1 MGNPNWYQITRTLQQ
16 LDPDEQRSKVESIPV
31 ELDGCTLLLIKKGE
45 EPVKEYIYGDGEGIV
60 NAGQL
65 AGFDAR
71 LVEGDE
77 EPVLPDGVNSAAH
90 PLIPFRARLN
100 SKSNMEKMRTN
111 YSGVRTSIEKVMPP
125 DSYVSVTLRN
135 QGYFEQIR
143 IRNWISDEYN
153 AVEDS
158 SELASTNTM
167 CARVSFGCRQVSRN
181 RQLAQKI
188 GQIICPLISNMSSH
202 ASRPKFGLLF
212 VSMLLEVLSVI
223 WSVCGLARGYV
234 MDGVFPLFH
243 SAWGFGIALP
253 LLAVTL
259 VVFLFLMLLSCI
271 PFVYIPRPQ
280 IAGGAVALM
289 LYLLLGLLPLPTFIP
304 ILFVPLLVFAF
315 IRWKNW
321 TLWDDIFQTPRRY
334 YAIANDRGANESD
347 NQTRLGVRTHKERV
361 SAYGAQ
367 RTTLILSPIIVSSVF
382 TPVTQGVAMKQEL
395 HPVPEVLSHDGIFL
409 GKDDTGRNCYL
420 DPSQLFG
427 GIAINGEAGSGK
439 TVLTHGIS
447 QWAISARET
456 TSPKIWGR
464 DSRII
469 HFWMKDDTGVNVL
482 ERYRKRHGFTSPQR
496 VVYLADPNS
505 VCLDMLGMKDGNNA
519 METAASV
526 AKTMRYSFDDGDI
539 LNDSQNII
547 TQALTIGVAVDRY
560 VQEER
565 KHNPESANKD
575 WESEIVKRCHQ
586 LEQSYPGAEQLRMQL
601 SPIGWAVVA
610 LCGSDGQAGSA
621 KALGHVCRAL
631 SMELKSGYM
640 FEEMTYAAR
649 AAEQLYGRPDAA
661 GHTVRSDRDIL
672 AKTNASLNKVN
683 QFLPIE
689 HMFTAR
695 RGKVTWTN
703 ILDHA
708 GDYHIV
714 LAPHNG
720 YSLPERMDKIL
731 GGWLMYRFW
740 NTVFAHCKDWD
751 KAGKWTMLVCDE
763 LSLLANG
770 NDGIMPALR
779 EQGRSFGLLLVFAT
793 QYPTQLSDAMLDS
806 FIGYSTFI
814 TYNTTIPRI
823 ADMTAKRLTNND
835 GEDGWRSG
843 AVMNL
848 PRYAAAVRTRTQE
861 QLQPT
866 FLVHVNDFDNGY
878 RNGDMDDD
886 D

>member
-1 MGNPNWYQITRTLQQ
+1 MGKTDNWYRITRTLQQ
-16 LDPDEQRSKVESIPV
+16 LDPDEQRSKVNSIPA
-31 ELDGCTLLLIKKGE
+31 ELTGCTLLLVKKGT
-45 EPVKEYIYGDGEGIV
+45 EPIREYIYGNGEGIA

-65 AGFDAR
+65 AGFDAQE
-71 LVEGDE
+71 LPSGE
-77 EPVLPDGVNSAAH
+77 EPELPEGVNGAAH
-90 PLIPFRARLN
+90 PLVPFRARLN
-100 SKSNMEKMRTN
+100 SKSNMEKMRTD

-125 DSYVSVTLRN
+125 DSYVSVTLRD
-135 QGYFEQIR
+135 QGYFEQVR
-143 IRNWISDEYN
+143 IRNWIGDEHN
-153 AVEDS
+153 SVEDS
-158 SELASTNTM
+158 NDLAATNTM
-167 CARVSFGCRQVSRN
+167 CARVSFGCSRRSSN
-181 RQLAQKI
+181 KTLARKI
-188 GQIICPLISNMSSH
+188 GQTMCPLLSNMSSH
-202 ASRPKFGLLF
+202 TSRPRFGLLF
-212 VSMLLEVLSVI
+212 STALLTLLTLV
-223 WSVCGLARGYV
+223 WSVCGLVRGY
-234 MDGVFPLFH
+234 MADGAWPLFH
-243 SAWGFGIALP
+243 SAWGFVTALVMVG
-253 LLAVTL
+253 VTL
-259 VVFLFLMLLSCI
+259 GWLLVLMLLSCV
-271 PFVYIPRPQ
+271 PFVYVPRPQ
-280 IAGGAVALM
+280 VVGVAAALM
-289 LYLLLGLLPLPTFIP
+289 VYELLGLAPVPTFLPLVVLPF
-304 ILFVPLLVFAF
+304 LVGAF
-315 IRWKNW
+315 IRWMNW
-321 TLWDDIFQTPRRY
+321 TLWDDIFQRPRRY
-334 YAIANDRGANESD
+334 YAIANDRGANKSD
-347 NQTRLGVRTHKERV
+347 NQTKLGVQTHKSRV
-361 SAYGAQ
+361 CAYGAQ
-367 RTTLILSPIIVSSVF
+367 RSTMILPPTIVTAVF
-382 TPVTQGVAMKQEL
+382 TPVTDGVAVKQEL
-395 HPVPEVLSHDGIFL
+395 HPVPEVLSRSGVLL
-409 GKDDTGRNCYL
+409 GKDDTGRDCYL

-447 QWAISARET
+447 EWAISARET
-456 TSPKIWGR
+456 TSPKIWGP

-469 HFWMKDDTGVNVL
+469 HFWMKDDTGVEVL
-482 ERYRKRHGFTSPQR
+482 ERYRKSHGITSPQR
-496 VVYLADPNS
+496 VIYLADPNS

-526 AKTMRYSFDDGDI
+526 AKTMRYAFDDGDI

-565 KHNPESANKD
+565 KHNPDSANGD

-586 LEQSYPGAEQLRMQL
+586 LEQSYPGAEQLRMQS

-631 SMELKSGYM
+631 AMELKSGYLYG
-640 FEEMTYAAR
+640 EMTYAAR

-695 RGKVTWTN
+695 RGRVTWTN

-720 YSLPERMDKIL
+720 HSLPERMDKIL

-740 NTVFAHCKDWD
+740 NTVFAHCKDWNSE
-751 KAGKWTMLVCDE
+751 GRWTMLVCDE

-770 NDGIMPALR
+770 NDGIMPMLR
-779 EQGRSFGLLLVFAT
+779 EQGRSFGLILVFAT
-793 QYPTQLSDAMLDS
+793 QYPTQLSEAMLDS
-806 FIGYSTFI
+806 FIGYATFI

-823 ADMTAKRLTNND
+823 AELTAKRLTDNE

-848 PRYAAAVRTRTQE
+848 PKFAAAVRTRTQE

-866 FLVHVNDFDNGY
+866 FLVHVKDFDKGY
-878 RNGDMDDD
+878 RKRE
-886 D
+886 

>member
-1 MGNPNWYQITRTLQQ
+1 MSSPHWYQITRTLQE
-16 LDPDEQRSKVESIPV
+16 LDPDEQRSKVESIPA

-45 EPVKEYIYGDGEGIV
+45 EPVKEYVYGDGEGII

-71 LVEGDE
+71 AVDGDE
-77 EPVLPDGVNSAAH
+77 EPVLPDGIDGSAH
-90 PLIPFRARLN
+90 PLVPFRARLN
-100 SKSNMEKMRTN
+100 SKSNMEKMRTD
-111 YSGVRTSIEKVMPP
+111 YSGIRTSIEKVMPP
-125 DSYVSVTLRN
+125 DSYASVTLRT

-153 AVEDS
+153 SVEDS

-167 CARVSFGCRQVSRN
+167 CARVSFGCRQRSRN
-181 RQLAQKI
+181 RQLARKI
-188 GQIICPLISNMSSH
+188 GQIVCPLMSNMSSH
-202 ASRPKFGLLF
+202 TSRPRFGLLLASVLF
-212 VSMLLEVLSVI
+212 DVLSCV
-223 WSVCGLARGYV
+223 WAVCGVTRGYV
-234 MDGVFPLFH
+234 EDGSFPLFH
-243 SAWGFGIALP
+243 SAWGLGAALVP
-253 LLAVTL
+253 SAAILAAL
-259 VVFLFLMLLSCI
+259 LFLMLLSCI
-271 PFVYIPRPQ
+271 PFVYIPRLQ
-280 IAGGAVALM
+280 TAGVAGLM
-289 LYLLLGLLPLPTFIP
+289 LLYLLLGLFPLPTFIP
-304 ILFVPLLVFAF
+304 LLGIPLTVFAF
-315 IRWKNW
+315 VRWRDW
-321 TLWDDIFQTPRRY
+321 SVWDDIFQRPRRY
-334 YAIANDRGANESD
+334 YATANDRGANESD
-347 NQTRLGVRTHKERV
+347 NHTRLGVRTHKKRM

-367 RTTLILSPIIVSSVF
+367 RTTLILSPVIVSSVF
-382 TPVTQGVAMKQEL
+382 TPVTEGVAMKQES
-395 HPVPEVLSHDGIFL
+395 HPVPEVLSRGGIYL
-409 GKDDTGRNCYL
+409 GRDDTGRSCYL

-427 GIAINGEAGSGK
+427 GVAINGEAGSGK

-447 QWAISARET
+447 QWAISARDT
-456 TSPKIWGR
+456 TGPAIWGR

-469 HFWMKDDTGVNVL
+469 HFWMKDDTGVEVL
-482 ERYRKRHGFTSPQR
+482 ERYRRAHGLTDPQR
-496 VVYLADPNS
+496 VVYLADPDGI
-505 VCLDMLGMKDGNNA
+505 CLDMLGMKDGNNA
-519 METAASV
+519 MDTAASV

-539 LNDSQNII
+539 LNESQNII

-560 VQEER
+560 VQDER
-565 KHNPESANKD
+565 RRIPESAD
-575 WESEIVKRCHQ
+575 ARWESGIVKRCHQ
-586 LEQSYPGAEQLRMQL
+586 LEQSYPGAEQLHMQA
-601 SPIGWAVVA
+601 SPIGWALVA

-631 SMELKSGYM
+631 AMELKSGYL

-661 GHTVRSDRDIL
+661 GHTVRSDREIL

-695 RGKVTWTN
+695 RGRVTWRN
-703 ILDHA
+703 ILDHP

-714 LAPHNG
+714 LAPHG
-720 YSLPERMDKIL
+720 GHSLPERMDKIL

-751 KAGKWTMLVCDE
+751 KAGRWTMLVCDE

-793 QYPTQLSDAMLDS
+793 QYPTQLSNAMLDS

-823 ADMTAKRLTNND
+823 ADMTARRLTNND
-835 GEDGWRSG
+835 GADGWRSG

-878 RNGDMDDD
+878 RDGDGDDL
-886 D
+886 

>member
-1 MGNPNWYQITRTLQQ
+1 MSKPHWYRITRTLQQ
-16 LDPDEQRSKVESIPV
+16 LDPDEQRSKVESIPA

-45 EPVKEYIYGDGEGIV
+45 EPVKEYIYGDGDGII

-65 AGFDAR
+65 AGFDAQAIT
-71 LVEGDE
+71 DE
-77 EPVLPDGVNSAAH
+77 DEPILPDGVNSAAH
-90 PLIPFRARLN
+90 PLVPFRARLN
-100 SKSNMEKMRTN
+100 TKSNMEKMRTN
-111 YSGVRTSIEKVMPP
+111 YSGLRTSIEKVMPP
-125 DSYVSVTLRN
+125 DSYVSVTLRT

-143 IRNWISDEYN
+143 IRNWISDEHN
-153 AVEDS
+153 SIEDS
-158 SELASTNTM
+158 NELASTNTM
-167 CARVSFGCRQVSRN
+167 CARVSFGCRQSSKN
-181 RQLAQKI
+181 KMLAQKI
-188 GQIICPLISNMSSH
+188 GQIMCPLLSNMSSH
-202 ASRPKFGLLF
+202 TSRPKFGWVFTTGLMSLLT
-212 VSMLLEVLSVI
+212 LI
-223 WSVCGLARGYV
+223 WSVCAVTRGFLN
-234 MDGVFPLFH
+234 DGMLPLFY
-243 SAWGFGIALP
+243 SAWDWRFALP
-253 LLAVTL
+253 ASGGLLVSL
-259 VVFLFLMLLSCI
+259 MFLMLLSYI
-271 PFVYIPRPQ
+271 PFVYMPRPQ
-280 IAGGAVALM
+280 VMCVGLGLIA
-289 LYLLLGLLPLPTFIP
+289 YLLLGMLPVPTLLPIIP
-304 ILFVPLLVFAF
+304 LIALIPAI
-315 IRWKNW
+315 IRWRNW
-321 TLWDDIFQTPRRY
+321 TLWDDIFQEPRRY

-347 NQTRLGVRTHKERV
+347 NQTRLGVQTHKERV

-367 RTTLILSPIIVSSVF
+367 RTTLILSPIIITSVF
-382 TPVTQGVAMKQEL
+382 TPVTEGVAMKQEL
-395 HPVPEVLSHDGIFL
+395 HPVPEVLAHDGIYL
-409 GKDDTGRNCYL
+409 GEDDTHRSCYL

-447 QWAISARET
+447 QWAISAREN

-482 ERYRKRHGFTSPQR
+482 GRYRRKHGINSKQH
-496 VVYLADPNS
+496 VIYLSDPDS
-505 VCLDMLGMKDGNNA
+505 VCLDMLGMLDGNNA
-519 METAASV
+519 VDTAASV
-526 AKTMRYSFDDGDI
+526 AKTMRYSFEAGDI

-547 TQALTIGVAVDRY
+547 TQALAIGVAVDRY
-560 VQEER
+560 IRAER
-565 KHNPESANKD
+565 GHNPQSKIAG

-586 LEQSYPGAEQLRMQL
+586 LEQSYPGAGQLRMQL

-631 SMELKSGYM
+631 SMELKEGRM

-695 RGKVTWTN
+695 RGRVTWTN
-703 ILDHA
+703 ILDEPS
-708 GDYHIV
+708 DYHIV

-720 YSLPERMDKIL
+720 YALPERMDKIL

-740 NTVFAHCKDWD
+740 NTVFTHCKDWD

-770 NDGIMPALR
+770 NDDIMPALR

-848 PRYAAAVRTRTQE
+848 PRYAAAVRTRTRE

-878 RNGDMDDD
+878 RNEDDD
-886 D
+886 ED